1 MSSNYEIIPT
11 SSDGNVEDLSSV
23 LPGLPRTP
31 EQQPYS
37 YVSEDVSQLEYYI
50 DLRNAI
56 LIDRRSVWANTKYV
70 VEWLRNP

>member
-11 SSDGNVEDLSSV
+11 SSDGNVEDLSPV

-37 YVSEDVSQLEYYI
+37 YVSEDVSQPEHYI
-50 DLRNAI
+50 DL
-56 LIDRRSVWANTKYV
+56 
-70 VEWLRNP
+70 

>member
-11 SSDGNVEDLSSV
+11 NFDGNVEDLSPV
-23 LPGLPRTP
+23 LLGLPCTP
-31 EQQPYS
+31 KQQPYS
-37 YVSEDVSQLEYYI
+37 YVSEDVSQPEHYI

-56 LIDRRSVWANTKYV
+56 LIDRRSVWANTEYV